1 MGVPLFENVNKMH
14 HVKVVTNTAHFYLM
28 ELELGIITGPYPI
41 QSENLYLV
49 INEKQEMSLLSSLF
63 NEHISNK
70 INKWNKIIGIMK
82 KLSPFQSRKTL
93 LTIYKS
99 FVRPN
104 FDYADSYNLCKLDLT
119 LITLIAIIYENL
131 FNDPSKLKWNDPIS
145 SSSCYDRGS

>member
-1 MGVPLFENVNKMH
+1 MGVPLFENLNKMH

-41 QSENLYLV
+41 QSENLYLL

-63 NEHISNK
+63 NKHINNK
-70 INKWNKIIGIMK
+70 INKWNKIIGIME

-99 FVRPN
+99 FVKPN
-104 FDYADSYNLCKLDLT
+104 FDYTDSYNLWKSLQRSFKTKMKWSNIEQLLLRQGQLKLHHV
-119 LITLIAIIYENL
+119 IVFIKKFA
-131 FNDPSKLKWNDPIS
+131 
-145 SSSCYDRGS
+145 

>member
-63 NEHISNK
+63 NKHINNK

-104 FDYADSYNLCKLDLT
+104 FDYADSYNLWKSLQRSFKTKMKWSNIEQLLLLQGQLKLHHV
-119 LITLIAIIYENL
+119 IVFIKKFA
-131 FNDPSKLKWNDPIS
+131 
-145 SSSCYDRGS
+145 